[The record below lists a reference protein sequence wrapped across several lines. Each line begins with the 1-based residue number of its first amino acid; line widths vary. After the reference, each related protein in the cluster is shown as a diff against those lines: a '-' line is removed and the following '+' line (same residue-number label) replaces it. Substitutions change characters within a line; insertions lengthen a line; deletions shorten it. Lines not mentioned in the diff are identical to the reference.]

1 MRTDSITPRTVVLL
15 VVAAFFLTL
24 SVSDGFAAKRAS
36 KAKMLA
42 RCEQKALACEQ
53 ACDQEYSDVVNDNSP
68 RSAQYRA
75 CNDKCDQRL
84 RTCRRNVD
92 IAYPARTG
100 GGGGSEGDDGLL
112 LSPD

>member
-1 MRTDSITPRTVVLL
+1 MRIVIL
-15 VVAAFFLTL
+15 VAMAAAVFTL
-24 SVSDGFAAKRAS
+24 SVSDGIAAKRAS

-75 CNDKCDQRL
+75 CNDKCEDRL
-84 RTCRRNVD
+84 RNCRRNVD

-100 GGGGSEGDDGLL
+100 GGGGSEGDDEIGRAQ
-112 LSPD
+112 